1 MILKKLLKLVLIIF
15 LIKKKFFSKN
25 AKILMIL
32 KLKKNFFQKM
42 PKF

>member
-1 MILKKLLKLVLIIF
+1 MILKKL
-15 LIKKKFFSKN
+15 FSKN